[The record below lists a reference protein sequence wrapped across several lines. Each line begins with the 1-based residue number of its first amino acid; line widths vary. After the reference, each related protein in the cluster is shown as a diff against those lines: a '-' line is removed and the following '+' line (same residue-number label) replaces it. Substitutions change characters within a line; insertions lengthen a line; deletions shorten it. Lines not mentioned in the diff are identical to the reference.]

1 MRTDRVKPG
10 AADISASFLNNV
22 NNVRKLKIQMN
33 FEGIQW
39 DDDMVTFCIDNL
51 TNVDTLL
58 LGRVTAE
65 GFIPYWKDVAEN
77 PDPNDINSRL
87 GKPINDIPK
96 VVFSNKLKSS
106 EWNNATIISGDLKE
120 QIKSLKESEGKD
132 ILVYGGNSF
141 VASLVESG
149 LVDEYYLLVNPLA
162 IGSDE
167 PILKFINSS
176 LPLQLRESRPFSS
189 GTVLLTYA
197 LQERHWT
204 GSRNKLK

>member
-1 MRTDRVKPG
+1 MPTDRVKPG

-51 TNVDTLL
+51 KNVDTLL

-141 VASLVESG
+141 VASLVENG

-197 LQERHWT
+197 LQE
-204 GSRNKLK
+204 